1 MASLEEGSRLGCI
14 DGFTDVGCCV
24 GFWDGVKEAFEL
36 GAEDPD
42 SEGDMLGS
50 NDGLS
55 DKEGFIEGSRL
66 GSLDLDGD
74 KLGTEDGSAD
84 TEGDELDSF
93 VGLAVGGYV
102 AAIGLVVGA
111 AIGLVVGGA
120 DDSEGAPDSECDML
134 GSNDGLSDKE
144 GFIEG
149 SRLGSLDLDG
159 DKLGTEDGSADTEGD
174 ELDSFVG
181 LAVGGYVAAIG
192 DNVGGGL
199 GGAAIGDNV
208 GGRLGGDGL
217 GAGAATE

>member
-1 MASLEEGSRLGCI
+1 M
-14 DGFTDVGCCV
+14 DVLV

-50 NDGLS
+50 IDGLS
-55 DKEGFIEGSRL
+55 DKEGFIESSRL
-66 GSLDLDGD
+66 GSLDLDGE

-111 AIGLVVGGA
+111 AIGLVVGG
-120 DDSEGAPDSECDML
+120 
-134 GSNDGLSDKE
+134 
-144 GFIEG
+144 
-149 SRLGSLDLDG
+149 
-159 DKLGTEDGSADTEGD
+159 
-174 ELDSFVG
+174 
-181 LAVGGYVAAIG
+181 YVAAIG

>member
-1 MASLEEGSRLGCI
+1 M
-14 DGFTDVGCCV
+14 DVLV
-24 GFWDGVKEAFEL
+24 GFWDGVKEASEL
-36 GAEDPD
+36 GEEDIDGTKEGDELDSFVGLAVGGADDSEGAPD

-55 DKEGFIEGSRL
+55 DKEGFIEGS
-66 GSLDLDGD
+66 
-74 KLGTEDGSAD
+74 K
-84 TEGDELDSF
+84 
-93 VGLAVGGYV
+93 
-102 AAIGLVVGA
+102 
-111 AIGLVVGGA
+111 
-120 DDSEGAPDSECDML
+120 
-134 GSNDGLSDKE
+134 
-144 GFIEG
+144 
-149 SRLGSLDLDG
+149 LGSLDLDG